1 MMKNPYMS
9 LAVQTIA
16 SGIPVV
22 ILLRFDVR
30 PHILG
35 RQQLDRVPL
44 RQEQAPKIATVQGAY
59 FAANPTML
67 PGRIRR
73 RSTTAPLSSSA
84 ATLQLILPKSMPIIT
99 MVMARPLSVSTGIL
113 RDVGELGRA
122 IP

>member
-35 RQQLDRVPL
+35 RHQLDRVPL
-44 RQEQAPKIATVQGAY
+44 RQEQAPKIVC
-59 FAANPTML
+59 AA
-67 PGRIRR
+67 
-73 RSTTAPLSSSA
+73 
-84 ATLQLILPKSMPIIT
+84 
-99 MVMARPLSVSTGIL
+99 ARLHRPVSYTHL
-113 RDVGELGRA
+113 RAHET
-122 IP
+122 

>member
-35 RQQLDRVPL
+35 RHQLDRVPL
-44 RQEQAPKIATVQGAY
+44 RQEQAPKIVCAAARLHRHCARRVLRGKPDYATRPHPPTQHDR
-59 FAANPTML
+59 AAL
-67 PGRIRR
+67 IERR
-73 RSTTAPLSSSA
+73 LA
-84 ATLQLILPKSMPIIT
+84 AADL
-99 MVMARPLSVSTGIL
+99 A
-113 RDVGELGRA
+113 
-122 IP
+122 